1 MEYDEFSAMNTV
13 VQVAAQGD
21 IVELKP
27 GFERVR
33 QLVEKSEERFS
44 RFRETSELT
53 RLNHSAGTWFYA
65 SSAMF
70 DLVKTALK
78 LHSLTDGLF
87 DPSILGALRQAGYDR
102 SMDEIRRSGA
112 LPARFD
118 RVWNSPPFEET
129 HLDPETNAI
138 CLPAGIQIDL
148 GGIAKGWIA
157 AQAAEQL
164 SQFTDTCAVS
174 AGGDMALLGLPTG
187 ERAWEVSLED
197 PLNIDQVIAI
207 LKISSGGLAT
217 STVTR
222 RQWMQDGQLRHH
234 IIDPRSGEPSNSR
247 WLSVTVYAKS
257 ILYAEAF
264 AKALLIAGP
273 SEAQTLLSRVDGLQF
288 AAVEPDGEITG
299 TLENMEMIYVPQP
312 IL

>member
-1 MEYDEFSAMNTV
+1 MEYDEFSAMNTI
-13 VQVAAQGD
+13 VQVAAEGD
-21 IVELKP
+21 LKELKP

-33 QLVEKSEERFS
+33 QFVEQSEEQFS

-65 SSAMF
+65 SPAMF
-70 DLVKTALK
+70 DLVKTALQ
-78 LHSLTDGLF
+78 LHSLTGGLF
-87 DPSILGALRQAGYDR
+87 DPSILGALRRAGYDR
-102 SMDEIRRSGA
+102 SMDEIRRSVA
-112 LPARFD
+112 LPARID
-118 RVWNSPPFEET
+118 RALNSPPFEET
-129 HLDPETNAI
+129 RLDPETNAI
-138 CLPAGIQIDL
+138 YLPTGIQIDL

-164 SQFTDTCAVS
+164 SQFTDACAVS

-187 ERAWEVSLED
+187 ECAWEVSLED
-197 PLNIDQVIAI
+197 PFDIDQVIAI
-207 LKISSGGLAT
+207 LKIPPGGLAT

-222 RQWMQDGQLRHH
+222 RQWTQGGQLRHH
-234 IIDPRSGEPSNSR
+234 IIDPRSGEPSASR
-247 WLSVTVYAKS
+247 WLSVTIYANS

-273 SEAQTLLSRVDGLQF
+273 SDAQSLLSRMDGLQY
-288 AAVEPDGEITG
+288 AAVEPCGEITG
-299 TLENMEMIYVPQP
+299 TLENMEMIYVSEP